1 MIIKNGNKTLLLN
14 YIINDMI
21 LLQRYHFNKVHKRNN
36 KSTKKVIGVS
46 EKEKNRPQSR

>member
-1 MIIKNGNKTLLLN
+1 MIIKNGNKTLLIQ

-21 LLQRYHFNKVHKRNN
+21 LLQKYHLNKIHKRND
-36 KSTKKVIGVS
+36 KSTKEVVGVS